1 MTNAT
6 REQTSDLDS
15 QPILWYVYI
24 LELGDGAFYIGQTN
38 DLDTRLVEHTLD
50 VGAIATKGT
59 VHKLVWFSHTHS
71 REAAQHM
78 EKRLQAT
85 LERSPLEIKV
95 IIERFDRLLQMV
107 RPEKTLRQLEAEDRA
122 HEKEMRKVFH
132 HSTAL
137 MFNPGGRP
145 PTTCGYDGPEYYST
159 QEWSV
164 LHQMERER
172 KALESVGGRSHDKQV
187 CQRCLA
193 LAPQA

>member
-1 MTNAT
+1 MNNAT
-6 REQTSDLDS
+6 REQASDVAS

-24 LELGDGAFYIGQTN
+24 LELGDGEFYIGQTN
-38 DLDTRLVEHTLD
+38 DLDTRMVEHTLD
-50 VGAIATKGT
+50 VGAMATKGT

-78 EKRLQAT
+78 ERRLQAT
-85 LERSPLEIKV
+85 LDRSPLEIKV

-107 RPEKTLRQLEAEDRA
+107 RPEKTLRQLEAENRA
-122 HEKEMRKVFH
+122 YEDEKHAAFH
-132 HSTAL
+132 HSTAI
-137 MFNPGGRP
+137 MYNPGGRP
-145 PTTCGYDGPEYYST
+145 PTTCGYDGPAYYST
-159 QEWSV
+159 QDWSV

-172 KALESVGGRSHDKQV
+172 KALESVGGRPHGKQA

>member
-59 VHKLVWFSHTHS
+59 VHKLVWLSHTHS

-78 EKRLQAT
+78 EKRLQTT